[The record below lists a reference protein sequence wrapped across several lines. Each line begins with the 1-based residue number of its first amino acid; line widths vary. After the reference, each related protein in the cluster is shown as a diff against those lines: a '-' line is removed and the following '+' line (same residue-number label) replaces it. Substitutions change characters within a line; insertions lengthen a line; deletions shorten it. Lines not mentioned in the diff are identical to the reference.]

1 MASQTKTTKPPT
13 ASRPAKAKKP
23 EDHKKPSEILRA
35 EALAE
40 APELAYLI
48 NPAKLKRSVRLRLM
62 AQLAGLIGDD
72 ELEDSG
78 DSDEADLGT
87 KVEIDLDMKD
97 TIVLLAD
104 ALEYI
109 DEHCVIDE
117 HREAF
122 DELDDTTAIQVVST
136 YLQLVGER
144 FGSSN

>member
-1 MASQTKTTKPPT
+1 MAPQTKTT
-13 ASRPAKAKKP
+13 RPADAKKP
-23 EDHKKPSEILRA
+23 QDHKKPSETLRA

-40 APELAYLI
+40 SPELSYLI

-62 AQLAGLIGDD
+62 AQLAGLIGD
-72 ELEDSG
+72 G
-78 DSDEADLGT
+78 DSDSAE
-87 KVEIDLDMKD
+87 VEIDLDVQE
-97 TIVLLAD
+97 TIVILAD

-122 DELDDTTAIQVVST
+122 DALDDTTAIEVVSS